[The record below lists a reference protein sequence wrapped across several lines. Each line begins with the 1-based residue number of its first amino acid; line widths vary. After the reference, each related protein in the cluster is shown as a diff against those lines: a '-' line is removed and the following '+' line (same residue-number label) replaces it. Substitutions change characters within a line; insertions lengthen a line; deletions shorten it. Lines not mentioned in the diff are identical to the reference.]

1 MFACL
6 WWLVG
11 TALQVAVNGFGMLVA
26 GRFLNGVCV
35 GITSSQVPVYLAE
48 IAKRVCLPRS
58 NLKLALNIL
67 TNYRNVADVSSSS
80 SSWLLSG
87 EF

>member
-6 WWLVG
+6 WWLLG

-48 IAKRVCLPRS
+48 IAKRVCLS
-58 NLKLALNIL
+58 GLNLDFMYSRIIG
-67 TNYRNVADVSSSS
+67 T
-80 SSWLLSG
+80 SWTYHHHPAAG
-87 EF
+87 Y

>member
-11 TALQVAVNGFGMLVA
+11 TSLQVAVNGFGMLVA

-48 IAKRVCLPRS
+48 IAKRVRLPHF
-58 NLKLALNIL
+58 NL
-67 TNYRNVADVSSSS
+67 Y
-80 SSWLLSG
+80 
-87 EF
+87 FMY